1 MSEADR
7 RSPGVSRASSI
18 VLSAVFV
25 LGLLHLG
32 VRLRE
37 VQVDEAANYGYA
49 SSRQAVRRVQV
60 GGSRGRILDR
70 HGRSLA
76 ENRNSLSIVCRPAFF
91 QKRTWEGTV
100 VEIAQAITNVAQAIG
115 VPSPLGGATIRRH
128 VRQSLAMP
136 LFVWRDV
143 DEATLARFAERSC
156 DLPGFAIEETEA
168 RVYPQ
173 GAMAAHLLG
182 YVGRDRG
189 EDEAGDEKFN
199 FYALELRGRSG
210 LEFYYDGFLRGV
222 PGERKLLVDARGF
235 AIRDWMVVEPQA
247 GPDLRLTIDSG
258 IQQVVERQ
266 LQGERG
272 ACVVLDPRTGEVLAM
287 ASAPNYNPNTFVPFL
302 RGDLYARHAEDPAK
316 PLLNRAVAGGYA
328 PGSTFKPITALAGLS
343 LGYPEDAV
351 YTCKG
356 VFELGEMR
364 LRCARRWGHGEID
377 LRHALMKSC
386 NPFFCNL
393 GLEVGTNAL
402 SAAAHAFGLGEKTGI
417 DLSVDG
423 AGVVPDGEWK
433 MRTYREP
440 WYQGDLAQ
448 MAIGQGMLLVSPLQM
463 ALVAG
468 ALGTGYRVTP
478 RLKADLP
485 ASRRPLPFDPRH
497 LAVVRE
503 GLRLVVDGEGAEH
516 GGGWRGGEGVAVSVA
531 GKTGTAEVG
540 RGNSRR
546 KNAWFMAYAPA
557 ENPTLAVALVIEN
570 GESGGSTAAPRVAAV
585 FRHVFGASAPPP
597 PDRQPPQT

>member
-1 MSEADR
+1 MSEVER
-7 RSPGVSRASSI
+7 RSPGVSRVASF
-18 VLSAVFV
+18 VLAVVFV

-37 VQVDEAANYGYA
+37 VQVDEAASYGYA
-49 SSRQAVRRVQV
+49 SSRQSVRRVQV

-70 HGRSLA
+70 HGRPLA
-76 ENRNSLSIVCRPAFF
+76 ENRNSLSIICRPAFF

-100 VEIAQAITNVAQAIG
+100 REIAQAITNVAQVIG
-115 VPSPLGGATIRRH
+115 VPSPVEGAMIRRH

-136 LFVWRDV
+136 LFAWRDI
-143 DEATLARFAERSC
+143 DETVLARFAEHAC

-168 RVYPQ
+168 RIYPQ

-199 FYALELRGRSG
+199 FYAMELRGRSG

-247 GPDLRLTIDSG
+247 GPDLQLTLDSG
-258 IQQVVERQ
+258 LQRVVERQ

-272 ACVVLDPRTGEVLAM
+272 ACVVLDPRTGEILAM
-287 ASAPNYNPNTFVPFL
+287 ASAPNYNPNAFVPFL
-302 RGDLYARHAEDPAK
+302 RRDLYARYTEDPAK

-328 PGSTFKPITALAGLS
+328 PGSTFKPITALTALS
-343 LGYPEDAV
+343 LGYPENAE
-351 YTCKG
+351 YMCEG
-356 VFELGEMR
+356 FFELGEMR
-364 LRCARRWGHGEID
+364 LRCARRWGHGELDI
-377 LRHALMKSC
+377 RHALMKSC

-393 GLEVGTNAL
+393 GMEVGTNAL
-402 SAAAHAFGLGEKTGI
+402 VNAAHAFGLGEKTGI

-433 MRTYREP
+433 MRTYGEP
-440 WYQGDLAQ
+440 WYQGDLVQ
-448 MAIGQGMLLVSPLQM
+448 MSIGQGMLLVSPLQM

-468 ALGTGYRVTP
+468 ALGTGYRVMP
-478 RLKADLP
+478 RLKAGLP
-485 ASRRPLPFDPRH
+485 VNRRPLPFSAKH
-497 LAVVRE
+497 LDVVRD
-503 GLRLVVDGEGAEH
+503 GMRLVVAGEGAEH
-516 GGGWRGGEGVAVSVA
+516 GGGWRGGDGVAVPIA

-540 RGNSRR
+540 RGINRR
-546 KNAWFMAYAPA
+546 KNAWFIAYAPA
-557 ENPTLAVALVIEN
+557 VKPTLAVALVIEN
-570 GESGGSTAAPRVAAV
+570 GEAGGSTAAPRVAAIL
-585 FRHVFGASAPPP
+585 RHVFGTS
-597 PDRQPPQT
+597 QPTTRNTRLSQS